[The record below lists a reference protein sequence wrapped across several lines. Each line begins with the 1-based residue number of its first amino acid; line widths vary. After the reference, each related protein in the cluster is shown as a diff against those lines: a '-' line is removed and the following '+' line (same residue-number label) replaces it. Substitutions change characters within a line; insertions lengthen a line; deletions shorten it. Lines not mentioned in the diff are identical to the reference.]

1 MSRTAPKRAL
11 RRLSWL
17 VAAGLALGCPFG
29 AQAQESLETAVK
41 AAYLYKFAPFVDWPA
56 AAAAH
61 AAGAPFTICV
71 IGADPFGPVLDR
83 AVAGQKVGDRPIA
96 VRRLAAAA
104 HDSPC
109 DIAFLGGSRAQ
120 SVKDELT
127 VLHGAPVLTITD
139 GGTAPGV
146 VDFALT
152 QGRVRFRVDDQ
163 AAAEDGLTIS
173 SKLLSLAVSVRPRK
187 TSGSTP

>member
-1 MSRTAPKRAL
+1 MSRIAQKRTTAL
-11 RRLSWL
+11 IRRLIAVG
-17 VAAGLALGCPFG
+17 VALACPVA
-29 AQAQESLETAVK
+29 AQAQEPLEIAVK
-41 AAYLYKFAPFVDWPA
+41 AAYLYKFAAFVDWPA
-56 AAAAH
+56 ATTH
-61 AAGAPFTICV
+61 PAGAPFTICV
-71 IGADPFGPVLDR
+71 VGDDPFGPVLDR
-83 AVAGQKVGDRPIA
+83 AVADQKVGDRPIA
-96 VRRLAAAA
+96 VLRLATAV

-120 SVKDELT
+120 SVKDELS
-127 VLHGAPVLTITD
+127 VLHGAPVLTVTD
-139 GGTAPGV
+139 GGAATGV

-187 TSGSTP
+187 TSGSPP

>member
-1 MSRTAPKRAL
+1 MTPPAPKRTLACL
-11 RRLSWL
+11 PRL
-17 VAAGLALGCPFG
+17 VAVGLALACPAL

-41 AAYLYKFAPFVDWPA
+41 AAYLYKFAPFVEWPA
-56 AAAAH
+56 AAAH
-61 AAGAPFTICV
+61 PAGAPFTVCV
-71 IGADPFGPVLDR
+71 VGADPFGPVLDR

-120 SVKDELT
+120 SVKDELG
-127 VLHGAPVLTITD
+127 VLHGAPVLTVTD
-139 GGTAPGV
+139 GGTAAGV

-152 QGRVRFRVDDQ
+152 EGRVRFRVDDQ
-163 AAAEDGLTIS
+163 TAAEDGLTVS

>member
-1 MSRTAPKRAL
+1 MSRTAQKRT
-11 RRLSWL
+11 
-17 VAAGLALGCPFG
+17 LALIPRLIAVGVALACPVA
-29 AQAQESLETAVK
+29 AQAQESLEIAVK
-41 AAYLYKFAPFVDWPA
+41 AAYLYKLAPFVDWPA
-56 AAAAH
+56 AATH
-61 AAGAPFTICV
+61 SAGAPFTVCV
-71 IGADPFGPVLDR
+71 VGDDPFGPVLDR
-83 AVAGQKVGDRPIA
+83 AVAGQKVGDRPIG
-96 VRRLAAAA
+96 VRRLATAA

-120 SVKDELT
+120 SVKDELS
-127 VLHGAPVLTITD
+127 VLHGAPVLTVTD
-139 GGTAPGV
+139 GGTATGI

>member
-1 MSRTAPKRAL
+1 MTPAAPNRTLAYLP
-11 RRLSWL
+11 RLIA
-17 VAAGLALGCPFG
+17 VGLALACPAV
-29 AQAQESLETAVK
+29 AQAQESLEVAVK
-41 AAYLYKFAPFVDWPA
+41 AAYLYKFAPFVEWPA
-56 AAAAH
+56 AAAH
-61 AAGAPFTICV
+61 PAGAPFTVCV
-71 IGADPFGPVLDR
+71 VGADPFGPVLDR

-96 VRRLAAAA
+96 VRRLATAA

-120 SVKDELT
+120 SVKDELV
-127 VLHGAPVLTITD
+127 VLHGAPVLTVTD
-139 GGTAPGV
+139 GGTATGV

-152 QGRVRFRVDDQ
+152 EGRVRFRVDDQ
-163 AAAEDGLTIS
+163 TAAEDGLTVS